1 MDEHSWCVCVC
12 VSSGL
17 SEREDW
23 LKVNERDAENGIPAA
38 DKPARPADKDLDPI
52 AEPHVDP
59 GAGPD
64 ALAPKNPS
72 VAVVP
77 KPPVKVRN
85 LLVKDVHLV

>member
-1 MDEHSWCVCVC
+1 MDEDSVCVC

-23 LKVNERDAENGIPAA
+23 LKVNERDAEKIPAA
-38 DKPARPADKDLDPI
+38 DKPSRPADKDLDPI